1 MDNVTKDLILYPVQL
16 EIPVQWGD
24 MDAFQHVNNLV
35 YLRWFESARIAYM
48 MALGHD
54 ISANDNRQPGVILS
68 WQDCKYI
75 YPVNFPDEVIVGIK
89 VSGIQLDRFHL
100 QCKIFSKRHK
110 RLVAIANGTMV
121 TYDYQNQEKMQVP
134 KKIQEA
140 ILRLEG
146 PASKQLLLE

>member
-1 MDNVTKDLILYPVQL
+1 MDQITKELTRYPIQL

-48 MALGHD
+48 MALGQD
-54 ISANDNRQPGVILS
+54 ITTNGKQPGVILS

-75 YPVNFPDEVIVGIK
+75 YPVTFPDEVFVGIK
-89 VSGIQLDRFHL
+89 VSGIELDRFHL

-121 TYDYQNQEKMQVP
+121 TYDYQNQEKTQVP

-140 ILRLEG
+140 ILTLEG
-146 PASKQLLLE
+146 PTAEQLLLE

>member
-1 MDNVTKDLILYPVQL
+1 MNQIKKELTLYPVQL

-48 MALGHD
+48 MALGHN
-54 ISANDNRQPGVILS
+54 ITAANQEEPGVILG

-75 YPVNFPDEVIVGIK
+75 FPITFPDEVLIGIK
-89 VSGIQLDRFHL
+89 VTGIDIDRFHL
-100 QCKIFSKRHK
+100 QSKIFSVKHK
-110 RLVAIANGTMV
+110 RLAAIANGTMV
-121 TYDYQNQEKMQVP
+121 TYDYQNQQKTNVP

-140 ILRLEG
+140 ILSLEG
-146 PASKQLLLE
+146 PANQLLLE

>member
-1 MDNVTKDLILYPVQL
+1 MDPITKELTRYPIQL

-54 ISANDNRQPGVILS
+54 ITSGASQSGVILS

-75 YPVNFPDEVIVGIK
+75 YPVTFPDEVLIGIK
-89 VSGIQLDRFHL
+89 VSGIELDRFHL
-100 QCKIFSKRHK
+100 QAKIFSKRHN
-110 RLVAIANGTMV
+110 RLVAIANGSMV
-121 TYDYQNQEKMQVP
+121 SYDYQNQQKTQVP

-140 ILRLEG
+140 ILTLEG
-146 PASKQLLLE
+146 PASTQLLLE